1 MGGEFQVSSWIK
13 MGIKWKQEKKII
25 CSLFICQ
32 GWLQLCEKHWRLDQ
46 LVELNLKGWQKCWLF
61 FLFSFF
67 LFFLTAHTLLHP
79 GWFTPPIAIP
89 CIEQALF
96 EITTDLM
103 YHNNSLITLQKIK
116 HQSCE
121 GLCFQSRGLRK
132 RFTDAGLQNRD
143 SAKQTYNEERW
154 RLLSLSYE

>member
-1 MGGEFQVSSWIK
+1 METRKEDYLLSVYLSRMIAVVWKALKIRSDGRVKSQRMEK
-13 MGIKWKQEKKII
+13 M
-25 CSLFICQ
+25 LT
-32 GWLQLCEKHWRLDQ
+32 LL
-46 LVELNLKGWQKCWLF
+46 
-61 FLFSFF
+61 SFF
-67 LFFLTAHTLLHP
+67 FFSFFLTAHTLLHP

-89 CIEQALF
+89 WIEQALF